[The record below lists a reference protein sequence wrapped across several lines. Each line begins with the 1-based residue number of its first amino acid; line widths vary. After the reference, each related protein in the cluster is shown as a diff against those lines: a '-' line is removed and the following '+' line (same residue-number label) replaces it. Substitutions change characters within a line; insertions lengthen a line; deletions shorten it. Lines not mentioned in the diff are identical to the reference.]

1 MKKIFKIILNTI
13 PRPLLI
19 RMSYVARPLLALALK
34 GNKFTDPID
43 GKSFRMFLPYG
54 YGKQRNNALSPSTLS
69 LERHR
74 LLWLY
79 LKNETDFFTSKEKK
93 KVLHFAPE
101 QAFYKLFR
109 NQKNIEYTTTDLFS
123 PLADVKAD
131 ICDLPFEDDSYDIIF
146 CNHVLEHIPDDTK
159 AMQELFRVLK
169 PGGMAILQI
178 PQDLFRATT
187 FSDDTITD
195 QKERAAIFGQYDHVR
210 IYGRDYFDT
219 LRSIGFKVNEE
230 DYTYKIAPD
239 LVEKYCLAKGEIIP
253 VCFK

>member
-1 MKKIFKIILNTI
+1 MKKLFKLILNTI
-13 PRPLLI
+13 PRPILI
-19 RMSYVARPLLALALK
+19 RLSYVARPILAFLLK
-34 GNKFTDPID
+34 GTAFTDPID
-43 GKSFRMFLPYG
+43 GKSFKMFLPYG
-54 YGKQRNNALSPSTLS
+54 YGNQRNNVLSPSTLS

-79 LKNETDFFTSKEKK
+79 LNNETDFFTSFEKK

-109 NQKNIEYTTTDLFS
+109 NQKNIDYTTTDLFS

-131 ICDLPFEDDSYDIIF
+131 ICNLPFKDNSYDIIF

-159 AMQELFRVLK
+159 AMQELYRILK
-169 PGGMAILQI
+169 PGGMGIFQI
-178 PQDLFRATT
+178 PQDLSREFT
-187 FSDDTITD
+187 FSDDSITN

-210 IYGRDYFDT
+210 IYGRDYFDK
-219 LRSIGFKVNEE
+219 LRNIGFKVVEE
-230 DYTYKIAPD
+230 DYTNKISQE
-239 LVEKYCLAKGEIIP
+239 LVEKYCLVKGEIIP